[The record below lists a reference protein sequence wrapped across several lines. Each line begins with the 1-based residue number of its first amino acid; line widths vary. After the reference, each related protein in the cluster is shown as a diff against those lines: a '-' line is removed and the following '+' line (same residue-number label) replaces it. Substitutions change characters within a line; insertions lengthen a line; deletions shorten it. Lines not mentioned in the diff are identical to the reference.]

1 MWEGD
6 EETLLVFH
14 ERPRR
19 WIRRVLPLI
28 KCKLRIIDERVVG
41 VIVLLIFLL
50 NECGSCK
57 KTLEENEGATDPPLV
72 SPLAAVLVVVL
83 AVALAVALTVTLAV
97 ALAVSLAVALADAL
111 AVALAVALVALVH
124 ANRWCGRTEA
134 RRAGD
139 LSDIDLVVV
148 WPA

>member
-1 MWEGD
+1 MVNVGGD
-6 EETLLVFH
+6 EGTLLVFH
-14 ERPRR
+14 ESDLAAGYVESLLFGLGK
-19 WIRRVLPLI
+19 VLPLI

-72 SPLAAVLVVVL
+72 SPLAAVLVVAP
-83 AVALAVALTVTLAV
+83 AVAR
-97 ALAVSLAVALADAL
+97 
-111 AVALAVALVALVH
+111 VALVH

>member
-72 SPLAAVLVVVL
+72 SPLAAVLVVAP
-83 AVALAVALTVTLAV
+83 AVAR
-97 ALAVSLAVALADAL
+97 
-111 AVALAVALVALVH
+111 VALVH

-139 LSDIDLVVV
+139 YIDLVVV